1 MLKTLT
7 GLLLGHQMSSEYIPV
22 SSENFI
28 DDIQIK
34 LRVPSGVSVDVTFN
48 HLFLGYKPLLFALI
62 FHVSDKDLNA
72 VRANKKIK
80 LHFSHKHLGSSLG
93 VFEGDEVYNTLLKD
107 YEVIIYKGVH
117 ARLNALPLIFQW
129 TNKAHQLM
137 RKNSSNNVLMQGN
150 LYEQVSLMY
159 IVPRTISIVTVG
171 DGKNFNMFPTDLH
184 GKVGNHSYTDSLRLA
199 GKACKQVDQFKK
211 VVISDLSPDF
221 QQDAYA
227 MGKNHMKE
235 LIPIENFKTHSLSEK
250 FRLPL
255 PAGVIR
261 YRELIKETDFD
272 YGIHRIHFF
281 NKINEVQVTPVN
293 NTLSTIHR
301 FYAQWRINHNL
312 PVR

>member
-1 MLKTLT
+1 M
-7 GLLLGHQMSSEYIPV
+7 P
-22 SSENFI
+22 
-28 DDIQIK
+28 
-34 LRVPSGVSVDVTFN
+34 
-48 HLFLGYKPLLFALI
+48 
-62 FHVSDKDLNA
+62 
-72 VRANKKIK
+72 
-80 LHFSHKHLGSSLG
+80 
-93 VFEGDEVYNTLLKD
+93 
-107 YEVIIYKGVH
+107 
-117 ARLNALPLIFQW
+117 
-129 TNKAHQLM
+129 
-137 RKNSSNNVLMQGN
+137 GN

-184 GKVGNHSYTDSLRLA
+184 GNVGNDFYTDSLRLA
-199 GKACKQVDQFKK
+199 GKACKQVDEFKK

-235 LIPIENFKTHSLSEK
+235 LMPIENFKTHSLSEK

-281 NKINEVQVTPVN
+281 NKINEVQVTPMN

-312 PVR
+312 PVV